1 MVRSQ
6 DFDFDCDSEPSAATA
21 AVATVSETEIVTVS
35 ASACDCAW
43 CALATLIGC
52 ARDPYLGI
60 ADASTAMASATVSGY
75 ATSDDYAASVCGC
88 ASGWVNAVRG
98 LLNVIV
104 SATAVLC
111 RAIMTAVV
119 VVAV

>member
-1 MVRSQ
+1 MVRTQ

-21 AVATVSETEIVTVS
+21 AVATETVTVS

-52 ARDPYLGI
+52 ARDPYPEI

-111 RAIMTAVV
+111 RAIMTAAA
-119 VVAV
+119 VVAA